1 MKRAW
6 LAILLTTCLL
16 TAWGQRATDFTA
28 VRGVVTDSATGEP
41 VIMASIFLKGPNTGC
56 STDDKGQFYL
66 STRERVTTVRVSAV
80 GYTSQELPITLNT
93 TNDMHISLASS
104 SVALSEV
111 VVKRKREKYS
121 KKDNP
126 AVALA
131 RRLIARR
138 NQGDPRKRPYYS
150 YTQYERVTYG
160 LDNFVDDT
168 IENHALDRYRFLH
181 EYTDTVEAS
190 GRTVLPVSIK
200 ENVSLQLYASG
211 KHRQRVLATRSDG
224 LDETF
229 DQESVNRFL
238 ADAFSDIDLFRNDIA
253 FMKNRFVSP
262 LSDIGVTF
270 YKYYLNDTVD
280 IDGERCVELSFVP
293 FANQT
298 FGFLG
303 RLWVTVDS
311 TLFIKK
317 AVLNVPHAINLNWV
331 DRVFIEQDYER
342 LPDGTRLK
350 TREDMTVEFMLMPN
364 AQGLFAR
371 RVTTSS
377 DHHFEAIDPTLMAG
391 DAEKTYAAD
400 AERQSEQ
407 YWTAHQPQQFKND
420 GAKMRA
426 MMTQLRKDKLFFW
439 GEKLI
444 LASIHEYLPTRSRDS
459 KIDIGPVNSIFSG
472 NKLEGFRMKLGA
484 MTTASLNPHW
494 FGRAYLAYGFKD
506 HKFKYLGELAYS
518 FKSKKLHSREFPV
531 HGLMLTHQYDVER
544 LGQNFMYTSADNSLL
559 AITRKADDKLAYLRH
574 TALEYQLETACGFSI
589 ALSLE
594 HNRHESSRLISYSDG
609 TGKFYAHYNESGA
622 QITLRYAPGEKFL
635 QGRTYRSPINIDRP
649 IITLTHTWMPRDLA
663 HNLYEVSKTEV
674 GLQKRF
680 WFSAFGYTDIIVKGA
695 KIWSRVSY
703 PDLIL
708 PSANLSYTIQPE
720 TFALLDVME
729 FALDQSISWDVTYY
743 LNGWLLN
750 RVPLIKR
757 LKWRE
762 VLSFRGVYGSL
773 SDRNSPARHDD
784 LLRFPDGTLCQDMG
798 GKPYMEAGVGLDNIF
813 RLFRVDYVWRL
824 THRDTPGVDRWGI
837 RFNLHINF

>member
-1 MKRAW
+1 MT
-6 LAILLTTCLL
+6 LLVTCNM
-16 TAWGQRATDFTA
+16 TWGQRATGFTA

-56 STDDKGQFYL
+56 STDDNGKFYI
-66 STRERVTTVRVSAV
+66 STREPVTTVRVSAV
-80 GYTSQELPITLNT
+80 GYNTQELPLRINSENTLN
-93 TNDMHISLASS
+93 IKLASS
-104 SVALSEV
+104 SVTLSEV
-111 VVKRKREKYS
+111 VVKRKKEKYS

-138 NQGDPRKRPYYS
+138 GQGDPCNKPYYS
-150 YTQYERVTYG
+150 QTRYERVTWG

-168 IENHALDRYRFLH
+168 TQNHALDRYRFLH
-181 EYTDTVEAS
+181 QYTDTVEAS
-190 GRTVLPVSIK
+190 GRTVLPVGIK
-200 ENVSLQLYASG
+200 EHVTLDLWASG
-211 KHRQRVLATRSDG
+211 RHRERVLASRNDG
-224 LDETF
+224 FDETF

-238 ADAFSDIDLFRNDIA
+238 ADAFSDIDLFHNDIA

-262 LSDIGVTF
+262 LSDLGISF

-331 DRVFIEQDYER
+331 DRVFIEQDYQR

-350 TREDMTVEFMLMPN
+350 LREDMTVEFMLMPN

-371 RVTTSS
+371 RVTTTSEHS
-377 DHHFEAIDPTLMAG
+377 FAPIDPSLMSG
-391 DAEKTYAAD
+391 DAIKTYAAD
-400 AERQSEQ
+400 AERQTDE
-407 YWTAHQPQQFKND
+407 YWSTHQPQEFKND

-426 MMTQLRKDKLFFW
+426 MMSQLRKDKLFYW

-444 LASIHEYLPTRSRDS
+444 LASIHEYFPTRSRES
-459 KIDIGPVNSIFSG
+459 RIDLGPVNSIFSG
-472 NKLEGFRMKLGA
+472 NDLEGFRIKLGA

-494 FGRAYLAYGFKD
+494 FGRGYLAYGFKD
-506 HKFKYLGELAYS
+506 HKLKYLAELAYS
-518 FKSKKLHSREFPV
+518 FKPKKLHSREFPI
-531 HGLMLTHQYDVER
+531 HGLMLSHQFEVEH
-544 LGQNFMYTSADNSLL
+544 LGQNFMYVSPDNSFL
-559 AITRKADDKLAYLRH
+559 AFTRKADDKLAYLRT
-574 TALEYQLETACGFSI
+574 TALEYRLETPCGLSV
-589 ALSLE
+589 ALSLQ
-594 HNRHESSRLISYSDG
+594 HNRHQGSRLIEYTDG
-609 TGKFYAHYNESGA
+609 AGNTHSHYNEAGA
-622 QITLRYAPGEKFL
+622 RLTLRYAPHEQFL
-635 QGRTYRSPINIDRP
+635 QGRTYRSPINLDHP
-649 IITLTHTWMPRDLA
+649 IITLTHTWMPSGVA
-663 HNLYEVSKTEV
+663 HNLYEVSKTEL
-674 GLQKRF
+674 GYQQRF
-680 WFSAFGYTDIIVKGA
+680 WFSAWGYTDVIIKGE
-695 KIWSRVSY
+695 KVWSRVGY

-708 PSANLSYTIQPE
+708 PAANLSYTIQPE

-729 FALDQSISWDVTYY
+729 FALDQSLSWDVTYW
-743 LNGWLLN
+743 LNGWLFN
-750 RVPLIKR
+750 RLPLIKR

-762 VLSFRGVYGSL
+762 VVSWRGVWGSL
-773 SDRNSPARHDD
+773 SDRNNPAMHDD
-784 LLRFPDGTLCQDMG
+784 LLRFPDGTMCQDMH
-798 GKPYMEAGVGLDNIF
+798 GKPYMEAGVGIDNIL